1 MARTLAAVAREVQ
14 GRLVGV
20 DQSFGAVTTDT
31 RALGPGSLFVAI
43 PGDRFDG
50 NDFVDEALTKGA
62 AGALVSRVAASALP
76 QIEVRDSRR
85 ALGAMAR
92 AWRASFS
99 IPAVAVTGSSG
110 KTTVKELI
118 AAILGV
124 SRSICVTQGNL
135 NNDIGVPLTLM
146 RLTVEHDAARR
157 RARREPRRRDRLPRA
172 ARAADGRRHH
182 ERGRGASRGLRLAAR
197 RLCRQRRAARSLAA
211 RRHGGHQRRRS
222 VPQRLGRALALRIH
236 RHVRFCAERRL
247 PRARRAAASW
257 RRARSS
263 ACACPTA
270 RRPTSGCRLLGRQNV
285 ANALAAAA
293 AAQAVGAST
302 DDIVAGLARAMPVR
316 GRLRAVPGR
325 NGATIIDDSY
335 NANPGSVHAALDHL
349 AGSAAGGSSCSATW
363 PSSGRRRRRCTRRSA
378 STRAAA
384 AICCSRSASS
394 RAKRRR
400 RSARRAAA
408 SPTSRRRELRS
419 IRLLASDT
427 TVLVKGSRVM
437 GLDRLV
443 QGARSRRHEGALML
457 STSPTI

>member
-14 GRLVGV
+14 GTLVGA
-20 DQSFGAVTTDT
+20 DQTFGVVTTDT
-31 RALGPGSLFVAI
+31 RALGTGALFVAI

-50 NDFVDEALTKGA
+50 NDFVDEAAARGA
-62 AGALVSRVAASALP
+62 AGALVSRLAASALP

-99 IPAVAVTGSSG
+99 IPVVAVTGSSG
-110 KTTVKELI
+110 KTTVKELV
-118 AAILGV
+118 AAILSV

-146 RLTVEHDAARR
+146 RLTAEHDALVVELGANHAGEIDYLARLAQPTVGIITNAAEAHLEGFGSLR
-157 RARREPRRRDRLPRA
+157 GVCEAKGELLDHLPRA
-172 ARAADGRRHH
+172 GTAVLNADDQF
-182 ERGRGASRGLRLAAR
+182 RGDWV
-197 RLCRQRRAARSLAA
+197 ARSRCEFTVTFGFAKQA
-211 RRHGGHQRRRS
+211 DCR
-222 VPQRLGRALALRIH
+222 VLGEPHFMANGSELRMH
-236 RHVRFCAERRL
+236 L
-247 PRARRAAASW
+247 PDGQEADVW
-257 RRARSS
+257 L
-263 ACACPTA
+263 P
-270 RRPTSGCRLLGRQNV
+270 LLGRQNV

-302 DDIVAGLARAMPVR
+302 EDIVAGLARAAPVR

-349 AGSAAGGSSCSATW
+349 AALR
-363 PSSGRRRRRCTRRSA
+363 GRRILVFGNMAELGPTGPDLHREIGEYARGRCDLLFA
-378 STRAAA
+378 IGELAGEAAA
-384 AICCSRSASS
+384 AFGA
-394 RAKRRR
+394 AGRRVEDLDG
-400 RSARRAAA
+400 ARAALD
-408 SPTSRRRELRS
+408 P
-419 IRLLASDT
+419 LLTSDT

-443 QGARSRRHEGALML
+443 RMLEIEAR
-457 STSPTI
+457 PT